1 MSEEDVPLTSRSGS
15 LRRSL
20 SEDNVSSFLD
30 QSETLPSSQREV
42 LRKLVDRNRDLTNE
56 ITNLRRG
63 IPHLRDAAGKDVSEE
78 IMRLADKYEAKCEEL
93 EDTAREFEK
102 LKRKYRE
109 RKTKADEEKKTL
121 RGKVQEAVERAN
133 RFEDENQILREKR
146 ERDQSMIFHL
156 QNDVAR
162 SSRHHPSE
170 VSDISENGPS
180 SANTTDDLY
189 VLQAESA
196 KRAGENARLREELRT
211 AKRGDPETQGEA
223 KKLEAAERDLQ
234 KRNQLLKALIKNQK
248 EAGEAH
254 WDGTDHSERMNRQD
268 EETSSY
274 SGREVDGSNYSGP
287 VRHPRE
293 RVVDVSVAFD
303 MTRNLVNRSQ
313 AVLGEMATVDDRMRT
328 MKQVCVTLFDRL
340 RETAIFL
347 EELVEKIEHGEGNRS
362 LIEKIRA
369 LKLDLDQSMNEAD
382 AASKD
387 IKRIRG
393 NIQSLQQLLEQSR
406 DKSALFGKTRVLD
419 KSSAEAEAKPDV
431 GSVTELKRQL
441 EELQRRF
448 AMTEELYISTKAHLE
463 REVAAN
469 RELVDENNAACENLR
484 AVEGENAEMRA
495 KISESE
501 RRLGS
506 LEKELSDA
514 HSNNALLAKKI
525 QTENV
530 RSEDIKR
537 RLAESEARFDRI
549 RSDYQAQVA
558 AQQAEVQRGQD
569 MASEIA
575 SLRDEL
581 RRLNEQHRYLQEN
594 TTSSRGVRG
603 GQARVLEE
611 FSNKLARAEELNAV
625 LESELKLKN
634 EEAANLASNLR
645 LLKQAHGD
653 RTTAK
658 TRPSSGGAHVRSERP
673 EPGPALKQVETL
685 RREVDESRKM
695 LHDIR
700 SALPSEGIS
709 RRSQRFIAQDA
720 EYIVQWIRSMV
731 EWKREV
737 EQGRHH
743 LSEANRL
750 MIQKLKDGAAEAGY
764 PLNMPALGLDDST
777 FPEHAL
783 GEEER
788 VQDFEEFHTF
798 ICDCQDRSNKLVQ
811 TIKKLEDEFKNGSS
825 STTPA
830 IMTSMLKQARNLR
843 MMLYKIAN
851 YFTSQKENMPHKDLN
866 LGKDIRKQLQD
877 IYVTL
882 QDAGSSSATSKPQRT
897 SSTR

>member
-1 MSEEDVPLTSRSGS
+1 
-15 LRRSL
+15 
-20 SEDNVSSFLD
+20 
-30 QSETLPSSQREV
+30 
-42 LRKLVDRNRDLTNE
+42 
-56 ITNLRRG
+56 
-63 IPHLRDAAGKDVSEE
+63 
-78 IMRLADKYEAKCEEL
+78 
-93 EDTAREFEK
+93 
-102 LKRKYRE
+102 
-109 RKTKADEEKKTL
+109 
-121 RGKVQEAVERAN
+121 
-133 RFEDENQILREKR
+133 
-146 ERDQSMIFHL
+146 
-156 QNDVAR
+156 
-162 SSRHHPSE
+162 
-170 VSDISENGPS
+170 
-180 SANTTDDLY
+180 
-189 VLQAESA
+189 
-196 KRAGENARLREELRT
+196 
-211 AKRGDPETQGEA
+211 
-223 KKLEAAERDLQ
+223 
-234 KRNQLLKALIKNQK
+234 
-248 EAGEAH
+248 
-254 WDGTDHSERMNRQD
+254 
-268 EETSSY
+268 
-274 SGREVDGSNYSGP
+274 
-287 VRHPRE
+287 
-293 RVVDVSVAFD
+293 
-303 MTRNLVNRSQ
+303 
-313 AVLGEMATVDDRMRT
+313 
-328 MKQVCVTLFDRL
+328 
-340 RETAIFL
+340 
-347 EELVEKIEHGEGNRS
+347 
-362 LIEKIRA
+362 
-369 LKLDLDQSMNEAD
+369 
-382 AASKD
+382 
-387 IKRIRG
+387 
-393 NIQSLQQLLEQSR
+393 
-406 DKSALFGKTRVLD
+406 
-419 KSSAEAEAKPDV
+419 
-431 GSVTELKRQL
+431 
-441 EELQRRF
+441 
-448 AMTEELYISTKAHLE
+448 
-463 REVAAN
+463 
-469 RELVDENNAACENLR
+469 
-484 AVEGENAEMRA
+484 
-495 KISESE
+495 
-501 RRLGS
+501 
-506 LEKELSDA
+506 
-514 HSNNALLAKKI
+514 
-525 QTENV
+525 
-530 RSEDIKR
+530 
-537 RLAESEARFDRI
+537 
-549 RSDYQAQVA
+549 
-558 AQQAEVQRGQD
+558 

-645 LLKQAHGD
+645 LLRQAHGD

-658 TRPSSGGAHVRSERP
+658 TRSSSGGAHVCSERP
-673 EPGPALKQVETL
+673 VSAMRHSQSSQEGDENGTEPGPALKQVETL

-700 SALPSEGIS
+700 SALPSEDIS

-783 GEEER
+783 SEEER

-882 QDAGSSSATSKPQRT
+882 QDAGSSSAASKPQRT